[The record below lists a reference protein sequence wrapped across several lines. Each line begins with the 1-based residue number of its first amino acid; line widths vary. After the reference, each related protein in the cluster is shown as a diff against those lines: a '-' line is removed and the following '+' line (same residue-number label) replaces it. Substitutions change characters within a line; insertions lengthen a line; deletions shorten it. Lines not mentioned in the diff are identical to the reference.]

1 MPRVGRIRMR
11 TTARVLAAFGV
22 SVLVAV
28 GGISISGVAG
38 RDAGATGDG
47 LTRAQADEVVRAHN
61 AWRGRARVPPLRWA
75 EDLAARAQ
83 ARAAYLAGHGCDI
96 VHGPLP
102 VDVGENLCWVGSVRA
117 VGHKDELDA
126 VTPTWVIDKWGAES
140 ADYSAEHGTC
150 APNRQCGHYTQI
162 VWATSVEVGCGMAVC
177 PTLDQ
182 VWVCNYR
189 PRGNVRGLR

>member
-1 MPRVGRIRMR
+1 
-11 TTARVLAAFGV
+11 V
-22 SVLVAV
+22 SSLVAA
-28 GGISISGVAG
+28 SGPCALRGAG
-38 RDAGATGDG
+38 FGARAAGAC
-47 LTRAQADEVVRAHN
+47 LSPAQTEEIVRAHN
-61 AWRGRARVPPLRWA
+61 AWRARVRVPPLRWA

-102 VDVGENLCWVGSVRA
+102 TDVGENLCWVGSVRA
-117 VGHKDELDA
+117 AGHKDEWDA

-140 ADYSAEHGTC
+140 ADYSAEHRTC
-150 APNRQCGHYTQI
+150 APNRQCGHYTQV
-162 VWATSVEVGCGMAVC
+162 VWATTTEVGCGMAAC

>member
-1 MPRVGRIRMR
+1 MR
-11 TTARVLAAFGV
+11 TSARLLAAFAV
-22 SVLVAV
+22 SALIAA
-28 GGISISGVAG
+28 SGPWTLGFAG
-38 RDAGATGDG
+38 CGAGAAGDG
-47 LTRAQADEVVRAHN
+47 LSRPQAEDVVRAHN
-61 AWRGRARVPPLRWA
+61 AWRQRAGVPPLRWA
-75 EDLAARAQ
+75 DDLAARAQ

-102 VDVGENLCWVGSVRA
+102 ADIGENLCWVGSVRS

-189 PRGNVRGLR
+189 PRGNIRGRR

>member
-1 MPRVGRIRMR
+1 MR
-11 TTARVLAAFGV
+11 TSARVLAAFAASSLIAV
-22 SVLVAV
+22 SGPWAL
-28 GGISISGVAG
+28 GVAG
-38 RDAGATGDG
+38 CGARATGAS
-47 LTRAQADEVVRAHN
+47 LTRAQVDEVLRAHN
-61 AWRGRARVPPLRWA
+61 VWRARARVPPIRWA
-75 EDLAARAQ
+75 EDLAAQAQ

-102 VDVGENLCWVGSVRA
+102 ADVGENLCWVGAVRA
-117 VGHKDELDA
+117 AGHKDELDA

-140 ADYSAEHGTC
+140 ADYSPERDAC

-162 VWATSVEVGCGMAVC
+162 VWPTTTEVGCGMTVC